1 MVYEQFAQLY
11 DELMDTSL
19 YAKWAT
25 YVTDHMPVPGSI
37 LELGCGSG
45 QLGIQLAQKGYN
57 VTGLDVSIDMLTLA
71 QQQQQ
76 EMGVHF
82 PLIQRDM
89 TDLSGFDHFSAVIS
103 FNDSFCYLRQPAD
116 LRAVLKQS
124 YYALR
129 AGGVLMF
136 DVHSVQKMESFAD
149 YSYHGEVNGQLLVW
163 DSYAGEEP
171 LSCEHDIRI
180 FLQRED
186 GLYERYD
193 ECHYERTYPIA
204 VYQELL
210 AEAGF
215 VDVEVTGDFLPS
227 LLPEANRWFFK
238 AVKKG

>member
-25 YVTDHMPVPGSI
+25 YVEENVHPSSTV

-71 QQQQQ
+71 QQRQQ

-82 PLIQRDM
+82 PLIHRDM

-103 FNDSFCYLRQPAD
+103 FNDSFCYLRQQAD
-116 LRAVLKQS
+116 LRVAFQQS
-124 YYALR
+124 HYALKD
-129 AGGVLMF
+129 GGVLLF
-136 DVHSVQKMESFAD
+136 DVHSVQKIISFAG

-163 DSYAGEEP
+163 DSYAGVEP
-171 LSCEHDIRI
+171 LSCEHDIRM
-180 FLQRED
+180 FLQRPD

-210 AEAGF
+210 EEAGF
-215 VDVEVTGDFLPS
+215 VDIEVTGDFLPS
-227 LLPEANRWFFK
+227 LLPEADRWFFK